1 MPVRRT
7 LITGLL
13 AAPLIGAARAFA
25 QTPTPAPQSSP
36 TPPLLS
42 YAQRTEVQVFAE
54 NFAQAR
60 GGTAGEV
67 LDLLNQA
74 QYNANAERL
83 MTPAPRTAKRS
94 WRGYRGRFV
103 EPTRIRAGLQFWQDN
118 ETVLAKVHEITGVEP
133 SVIVGIIG
141 VETIFG
147 RNMGNFRV
155 LDALMTLSFDYLRRA
170 DYFKTELEQ
179 FLLLLRETGADH
191 QSTLGSFAGAMGLPQ
206 FMPSAIRKHA
216 VDMDNDGR
224 IDLRGNPHDAIG
236 SVARYL
242 ADYGWIKGE
251 PIALP
256 ARVNREADA
265 TPLLANGPEPRYL
278 HSELASAGVIT
289 VGEMPAQA
297 KTLLVDL
304 PTDGEATEYRVGLQN
319 FYVITRYNRSFFYAA
334 SVQDLAE
341 AIALAR
347 QGGQGA

>member
-1 MPVRRT
+1 MAS
-7 LITGLL
+7 LL
-13 AAPLIGAARAFA
+13 ATPFVRAPYAWA
-25 QTPTPAPQSSP
+25 QTPAPLSSP

-54 NFAQAR
+54 QFAQAR

-74 QYNANAERL
+74 QYNATAERL
-83 MTPAPRTAKRS
+83 MTPAPRTSKRS
-94 WRGYRGRFV
+94 WRAYRGRFV
-103 EPTRIRAGLQFWQDN
+103 EPTRVRAGLQFWQ
-118 ETVLAKVHEITGVEP
+118 EHEAVLAKTQEVTGVDP
-133 SVIVGIIG
+133 SVIVAIIG

-147 RNMGNFRV
+147 RNMGSFRV

-191 QSTLGSFAGAMGLPQ
+191 QNTLGSFAGAMGLPQ

-216 VDMDNDGR
+216 VDMDNDGK
-224 IDLRGNPHDAIG
+224 IDLRSNPHDAIG

-242 ADYGWIKGE
+242 ADYGWVKGE
-251 PIALP
+251 PVALP
-256 ARVNREADA
+256 ARINRETDA
-265 TPLLANGPEPRYL
+265 APLLASGPEPRYSL
-278 HSELASAGVIT
+278 NELAGAGVIS
-289 VGEMPAQA
+289 VGEIPAQA

-304 PTDGEATEYRVGLQN
+304 PTDGEGIEYRVGLQN

-341 AIALAR
+341 AIAAAR
-347 QGGQGA
+347 S